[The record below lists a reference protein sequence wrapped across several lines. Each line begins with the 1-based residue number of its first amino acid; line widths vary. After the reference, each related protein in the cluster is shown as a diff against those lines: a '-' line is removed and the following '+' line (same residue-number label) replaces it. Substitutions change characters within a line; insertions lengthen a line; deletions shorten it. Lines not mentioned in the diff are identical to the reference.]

1 MLKMLMLKKK
11 QCVAIIYY
19 KWKLS
24 LSGKDDTK
32 QAKSLIFTVFPIC
45 IMYMYIYIYIRSTY
59 YIYIYIYIQQRKLK
73 SQNAL
78 ESFNA
83 F

>member
-24 LSGKDDTK
+24 LFGKDDTK

-45 IMYMYIYIYIRSTY
+45 IMYMYIYIYI
-59 YIYIYIYIQQRKLK
+59 YIYT
-73 SQNAL
+73 
-78 ESFNA
+78 
-83 F
+83 

>member
-24 LSGKDDTK
+24 LFGKDDTK

-45 IMYMYIYIYIRSTY
+45 IMYMYIYMYT
-59 YIYIYIYIQQRKLK
+59 
-73 SQNAL
+73 
-78 ESFNA
+78 
-83 F
+83 

>member
-24 LSGKDDTK
+24 LFGKDDTK

-45 IMYMYIYIYIRSTY
+45 IMYMYIYIYIYVVHIT
-59 YIYIYIYIQQRKLK
+59 YIYIYIYSKE
-73 SQNAL
+73 N
-78 ESFNA
+78 
-83 F
+83 

>member
-24 LSGKDDTK
+24 LFGKDDTK

-45 IMYMYIYIYIRSTY
+45 IMYMYIYIYIYVVHIT
-59 YIYIYIYIQQRKLK
+59 YIYIYIYSK
-73 SQNAL
+73 
-78 ESFNA
+78 ES
-83 F
+83 